1 MTDPRQAPYPADT
14 RAKGWRFEL
23 DYERIEQSDTWGLTT
38 LKPEARPWLLM
49 TWYTAWKQ
57 KPCGSMPADPEL
69 FAAAIG
75 ATEATFAKHRKVLL
89 RGWWLAD
96 DGRLYHDTLVQRV
109 LEMLKQRRGDADRQ
123 AANRAAKKAA
133 GLPTKPTEVHP
144 KSRVTP
150 DGVQGESSTGTGTG
164 TIKTEDGQER
174 ARAPDGGEADDSLPD
189 LTGFQPTPGGAA
201 CKAIR
206 AAGIPDVN
214 PSHPDLQRL
223 LAAGVTAQEL
233 ADTAKALKAKGKCSF
248 AYMLS
253 TVEGQRRDAAAK
265 AAVPAEAPR
274 PVTVPASDTRG
285 DDYLAEHEARSAQA
299 AKPPAHLLKLAG
311 KAVRTA

>member
-1 MTDPRQAPYPADT
+1 MTDARPAPYPADT

-23 DYERIEQSDTWGLTT
+23 DYERIEQSATWGLTT

-57 KPCGSMPADPEL
+57 TPCGSMPGDPEV
-69 FAAAIG
+69 FAGLIG
-75 ATEATFAKHRKVLL
+75 ASDATFTKHRKILL

-123 AANRAAKKAA
+123 AANRAKKAA
-133 GLPTKPTEVHP
+133 GITGVSH
-144 KSRVTP
+144 VTP
-150 DGVQGESSTGTGTG
+150 AAVQGESSTGTGTSTG
-164 TIKTEDGQER
+164 TTKTEDGQEC
-174 ARAPDGGEADDSLPD
+174 ARAPEDEGESLPD
-189 LTGFQPTPGGAA
+189 TTGWTPTPGGLA
-201 CKAIR
+201 CRAIK

-214 PSHPDLQRL
+214 PSHIDLQRL
-223 LAAGVTAQEL
+223 LSAGVTPQEL
-233 ADTAKALKAKGKCSF
+233 ADAAAVCALKGKPSF
-248 AYMLS
+248 AYLLS

-265 AAVPAEAPR
+265 AAVPAEVAK
-274 PVTVPASDTRG
+274 PVTVASSEAEKTAAM
-285 DDYLAEHEARSAQA
+285 LAQQSAVKPT
-299 AKPPAHLLKLAG
+299 KPPAHLLALAG